1 MSRLR
6 KNNKRRGNLQVV
18 AFEVNGYLFCLKCF
32 NELGLVEYFGYKTNK
47 DIADEYRE
55 LFCDRCGKQL

>member
-6 KNNKRRGNLQVV
+6 KNNKRRSNIQVV

-32 NELGLVEYFGYKTNK
+32 NELGFVEYFGYKTNK
-47 DIADEYRE
+47 DIANEYRE

>member
-1 MSRLR
+1 MSKLR
-6 KNNKRRGNLQVV
+6 KNNKRRSNMQVV
-18 AFEVNGYLFCLKCF
+18 AFEVDGYLFCLECF

-47 DIADEYRE
+47 DIALEYKE